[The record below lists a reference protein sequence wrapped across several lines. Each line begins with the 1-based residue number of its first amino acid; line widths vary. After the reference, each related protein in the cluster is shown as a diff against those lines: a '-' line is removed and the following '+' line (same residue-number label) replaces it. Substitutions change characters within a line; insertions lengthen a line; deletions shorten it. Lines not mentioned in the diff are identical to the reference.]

1 MPGGL
6 HLQRSLQISL
16 TISPPRNGATASISA
31 SSIFWQHFAGQL
43 PSHRK
48 ESSIL
53 AYKQLRSH
61 KWSQPR
67 RLKSFVG
74 VPQEIQFWTCSSDF
88 CASLA
93 SQPRSSIG
101 GPLRGTWKTPDRSLS
116 LACCSVS
123 SGSHCSGS
131 VVLVSNC
138 PVYEAEADDA
148 EGQNISLVGGYCTW
162 ART

>member
-6 HLQRSLQISL
+6 HLQSSLQISL
-16 TISPPRNGATASISA
+16 TISPPRNGAGGFTSA
-31 SSIFWQHFAGQL
+31 SSIFWQHLAGQL
-43 PSHRK
+43 PSHGK

-67 RLKSFVG
+67 RIKSFVG

-88 CASLA
+88 WASLA
-93 SQPRSSIG
+93 GQPRSSIG
-101 GPLRGTWKTPDRSLS
+101 GPLRGTWKAPDRSLS
-116 LACCSVS
+116 LACCLAS
-123 SGSHCSGS
+123 SGSHCSGP

-138 PVYEAEADDA
+138 PIYEAEADDA
-148 EGQNISLVGGYCTW
+148 DGQDISFVRGYCTL
-162 ART
+162 ARN